1 MSSLVLCSYKQPYSG
16 SKFRWGVLDATRD
29 TKKEPLSDNT
39 VNGAYRVGDAKFQR
53 SRNIDTLQ
61 TRDGFRCFY
70 RERQNWRVKIPAVGS
85 LVKLFF

>member
-1 MSSLVLCSYKQPYSG
+1 MSSLVLCSYKQPMEG
-16 SKFRWGVLDATRD
+16 SKFRWGVLGESRD
-29 TKKEPLSDNT
+29 TKKKPLSDKT
-39 VNGAYRVGDAKFQR
+39 INGAYRADDPAFER